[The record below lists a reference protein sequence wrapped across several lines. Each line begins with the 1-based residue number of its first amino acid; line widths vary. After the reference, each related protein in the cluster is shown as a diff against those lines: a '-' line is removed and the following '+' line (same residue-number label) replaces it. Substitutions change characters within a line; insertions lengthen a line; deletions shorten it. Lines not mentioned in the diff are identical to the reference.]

1 MDVDDC
7 EKRNLAETVLKS
19 FKENVVP
26 KMPLLTHT
34 TIHGDVNGQNIIV
47 RRRAE
52 DDSTYSLAA
61 IIDFDDSSQS
71 YTIFDLGIGLA
82 YIMLENPNPVRCS
95 SVVEFVGPLIAGY
108 NSILPISSEEFDC
121 LYYLVLARCIQS
133 AVLGLHSYKAEPWN
147 DYLLLSPSKAFAL
160 VNLLLGFTKEE
171 VDRLWKTFL

>member
-7 EKRNLAETVLKS
+7 EKRNLAEIVLKS

-26 KMPLLTHT
+26 KMPLFTRSI
-34 TIHGDVNGQNIIV
+34 IHGDGSGQNIIV

-61 IIDFDDSSQS
+61 IIDFEESVHSC
-71 YTIFDLGIGLA
+71 TIFELGICLA

-133 AVLGLHSYKAEPWN
+133 AVLGLHAHKAEPWN
-147 DYLLLSPSKAFAL
+147 DYLIMTPSKAFAL